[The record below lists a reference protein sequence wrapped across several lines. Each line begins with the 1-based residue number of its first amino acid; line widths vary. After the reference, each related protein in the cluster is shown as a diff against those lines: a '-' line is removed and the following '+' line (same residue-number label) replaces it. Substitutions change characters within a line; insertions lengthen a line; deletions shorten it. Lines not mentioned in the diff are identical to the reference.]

1 MANDKPDNVDTT
13 TAAAPV
19 ATLSDPVAEA
29 SVPALPV
36 DRPTSQGA
44 RSFGVVPVVILAVLA
59 LVLGALAGWQWW
71 EQRQLDSLR
80 ADAVETTRDY
90 AQTVASFDYQ
100 NLDANRDK
108 IAGMSTPEFAG
119 QYNKMVD
126 ALRSLVTDGQGQAT
140 ATVANIGVQSV
151 DDSSAVVLAF
161 VDQEAKNVIAPEG
174 KSQKYRMVVT
184 LDRDGDRWIVGN
196 VETK

>member
-1 MANDKPDNVDTT
+1 MANDKPDHDD

-19 ATLSDPVAEA
+19 ATLPEPAADGVA
-29 SVPALPV
+29 PAPR
-36 DRPTSQGA
+36 DGRPAANRS
-44 RSFGVVPVVILAVLA
+44 RSFGVVPVAVLA
-59 LVLGALAGWQWW
+59 ASAVVFAALAGWQWW
-71 EQRQLDSLR
+71 EQRQLDTLHEQ
-80 ADAVETTRDY
+80 AVETTRDY

-108 IAGMSTPEFAG
+108 IAGMSTPEFTG
-119 QYNKMVD
+119 KYNQMVD

-140 ATVANIGVQSV
+140 ATVSNIGVESI
-151 DDSSAVVLAF
+151 DDSRAVVLAF

-184 LDRDGDRWIVGN
+184 LDRDGDRWIVDN

>member
-1 MANDKPDNVDTT
+1 MTEQKRDIAAN
-13 TAAAPV
+13 AAAPV
-19 ATLSDPVAEA
+19 ATLPESAPEGVATEPREKRTTAKAARRFGPIPVA
-29 SVPALPV
+29 VLCV
-36 DRPTSQGA
+36 
-44 RSFGVVPVVILAVLA
+44 LAV
-59 LVLGALAGWQWW
+59 VLGALAGWQWW
-71 EQRQLDSLR
+71 EQRQLDTLR
-80 ADAVETTRDY
+80 DQAVETTRDY

-108 IAGMSTPEFAG
+108 IAGMSTSEFTG

-126 ALRSLVTDGQGQAT
+126 ALRTLVTDGQGQAT
-140 ATVANIGVQSV
+140 ATVSNIGVESV

-161 VDQEAKNVIAPEG
+161 VDQEAKNVVAPEG

-184 LDRDGDRWIVGN
+184 LERDGDRWIVDN

>member
-1 MANDKPDNVDTT
+1 MREQKRDDDAAN
-13 TAAAPV
+13 AAAPV
-19 ATLSDPVAEA
+19 TTLPEPAPEGVATEPREKR
-29 SVPALPV
+29 PAAKA
-36 DRPTSQGA
+36 A
-44 RSFGVVPVVILAVLA
+44 RSFGPVPVAVLCVLAV
-59 LVLGALAGWQWW
+59 VLGALAGWQWW
-71 EQRQLDSLR
+71 EQRQLDTLR
-80 ADAVETTRDY
+80 DQAVETTRDY

-108 IAGMSTPEFAG
+108 IAGMSTSEFTG

-140 ATVANIGVQSV
+140 ATVSNIGVESV
-151 DDSSAVVLAF
+151 DESSAVVLAF
-161 VDQEAKNVIAPEG
+161 VDQEAKNVVAPEG

-184 LDRDGDRWIVGN
+184 LERDGDRWIVDN

>member
-1 MANDKPDNVDTT
+1 MANDKSDNVDDPTG
-13 TAAAPV
+13 APV
-19 ATLSDPVAEA
+19 ATLPGPAPEGVATEPRAERPAAKAPRRFGPVPVA
-29 SVPALPV
+29 VLCV
-36 DRPTSQGA
+36 
-44 RSFGVVPVVILAVLA
+44 LAVA
-59 LVLGALAGWQWW
+59 LGALAGWQWW
-71 EQRQLDSLR
+71 EQRQLDTLR
-80 ADAVETTRDY
+80 DQAVEATRDY

-108 IAGMSTPEFAG
+108 IAGMSTSEFTG

-140 ATVANIGVQSV
+140 ATVSNIGVESV

-161 VDQEAKNVIAPEG
+161 VDQEAKNVVAPEG

-184 LDRDGDRWIVGN
+184 LQRDGDRWIVDN

>member
-1 MANDKPDNVDTT
+1 MADDRPDDDAVRD
-13 TAAAPV
+13 AAPKGPRFGVAPV
-19 ATLSDPVAEA
+19 AV
-29 SVPALPV
+29 
-36 DRPTSQGA
+36 
-44 RSFGVVPVVILAVLA
+44 LAVLA
-59 LVLGALAGWQWW
+59 IALGALAGWQWW
-71 EQRQLDSLR
+71 EQRRLDDLR
-80 ADAVETTRDY
+80 AEAVEITRDY
-90 AQTVASFDYQ
+90 AQAVAAFDYQ

-119 QYNKMVD
+119 EYNRMVD

-140 ATVANIGVQSV
+140 ATVANIGVESV
-151 DDSSAVVLAF
+151 DDSGAVVLAF

-184 LDRDGDRWIVGN
+184 LVRHGGRWIVDN

>member
-1 MANDKPDNVDTT
+1 MANDKPDNVDDTV
-13 TAAAPV
+13 ASPV
-19 ATLSDPVAEA
+19 ATLSDPVVEA
-29 SVPALPV
+29 PV
-36 DRPTSQGA
+36 AAPHDGQPTSKA
-44 RSFGVVPVVILAVLA
+44 SLSFGIVPVVILAALA
-59 LVLGALAGWQWW
+59 VVLGALAGWQWW
-71 EQRQLDSLR
+71 EQRHLDSLR
-80 ADAVETTRDY
+80 DEAVETTRDY

-108 IAGMSTPEFAG
+108 IAGMSTPEFTG

-140 ATVANIGVQSV
+140 ATVANIGIQSI
-151 DDSSAVVLAF
+151 DDSNAVVLAF

-184 LDRDGDRWIVGN
+184 LDRDDDRWIVGN